1 MLAQKYIQYII
12 ACVYANKS
20 LHGQICGTNFLC
32 LGKAIM
38 LKYYLLPL
46 SWENQNLPCLW
57 RCRQGLFCGRIF
69 RQKETTRLLLR
80 STVNPCVNLFST
92 ATIPVLQSRSRT
104 EPCYLT
110 EAGYASE
117 PRFFS
122 EAGAI
127 LEPSFLSELEPYWN
141 PAFCLELEPYGTSF
155 LSGAGA
161 ILEPGF
167 LSGAGAILEP
177 AFWLVPK
184 PHRNQGFWL
193 EQFPTFG

>member
-46 SWENQNLPCLW
+46 SWENLPCLW

-69 RQKETTRLLLR
+69 RQKETTLLFLR

-92 ATIPVLQSRSRT
+92 VTIPVLQSWSRT

-141 PAFCLELEPYGTSF
+141 PAFCL
-155 LSGAGA
+155 
-161 ILEPGF
+161 
-167 LSGAGAILEP
+167 
-177 AFWLVPK
+177 VPK

-193 EQFPTFG
+193 EPFPTFG